1 VTSII
6 SENTASAHP
15 SQKGDAEAPSSNI
28 QAPEK
33 FQSPN
38 LKVQGTHL
46 DIRACDSMDVGGWV
60 LELSEVVVFLRNR
73 RSGTYNLEYKMGRI
87 RLLSETVASQVAA
100 GEVVERPASVVKE
113 LIENS
118 LDAGAQK
125 IDVIIRRGGISLV
138 RVIDDGCGMDRD
150 DALLSLERHATS
162 KIRSAA
168 DLQAVA
174 TLGFRGEAL
183 PSIASVS
190 RFRITTREAHAIAG
204 TEIIVN
210 GGKLEIVR
218 DGGEAPGTQIE
229 VRSLF
234 YNLPAR
240 RKFLRS
246 ENTESRNIEHQLHL
260 QAIGHSQIAFS
271 LLRDDR
277 LLFRLPAAATLS
289 DRIRDLYDAELL
301 ARLVEINGTALR
313 NSRIGG
319 FIGQAGLSRQTRAQ
333 QLIFVNGRAIESSL
347 ITAAIREGYHTA
359 LMKGQYPVTF
369 LFLELDPAAV
379 DVNVHP
385 AKREVRF
392 RDPAGVREVIV
403 RCIQQTLEGGRAE
416 WQDKFRAPVSSLA
429 TIGGKAAPN
438 MTLRPEV
445 SAPEESHRELP
456 HLASPAG
463 HRVTGGATHSEA
475 ASSEI
480 VGQAQRLPAPRDQF
494 ASDALALQQ
503 HARKAAQQEFQIIG
517 VLSKLYVLM
526 ENADGLVLVDQH
538 AAHERILFEE
548 LRRRM
553 EEQGVPTQRLLLPQT
568 FDVAPRDADWIER
581 NLSTLQRMGIGI
593 ESFGPDT
600 FKIDSVPGFLNVSDP
615 AQFMRKVIDDLKS
628 ATNSASA
635 MRLGE
640 EMIAKTVCRHA
651 VKANDPLRYP
661 EVEKLI
667 RDLLDCDLPYC
678 CPHGRP
684 TMIQISLAELEKK
697 FGRKV

>member
-1 VTSII
+1 
-6 SENTASAHP
+6 
-15 SQKGDAEAPSSNI
+15 
-28 QAPEK
+28 
-33 FQSPN
+33 
-38 LKVQGTHL
+38 
-46 DIRACDSMDVGGWV
+46 
-60 LELSEVVVFLRNR
+60 
-73 RSGTYNLEYKMGRI
+73 MGRI
-87 RLLSETVASQVAA
+87 RLLAETVASQVAA

-118 LDAGAQK
+118 IDAGARK
-125 IDVIIRRGGISLV
+125 IDVMIRRGGISLV

-162 KIRSAA
+162 KIRTAT

-190 RFRITTREAHAIAG
+190 RFRLTTREVRAMAG

-210 GGKLEIVR
+210 GGKLDVVR
-218 DGGEAPGTQIE
+218 DAGEAPGTQVE

-246 ENTESRNIEHQLHL
+246 ENTESRNIEHQVHL
-260 QAIGHSQIAFS
+260 QAIGHPQVGFS
-271 LLRDDR
+271 FLRDDR
-277 LLFRLPAAATLS
+277 VLFQLPAAAALS
-289 DRIRDLYDAELL
+289 DRIRDLLGVELSQ
-301 ARLVEINGTALR
+301 RLVEVTDKPSPKI
-313 NSRIGG
+313 RISG
-319 FIGQAGLSRQTRAQ
+319 FIGQVGLSRQTRTQ
-333 QLIFVNGRAIESSL
+333 QLVFVNGRAIESSL

-369 LFLELDPAAV
+369 LFLELDPASV

-392 RDPAGVREVIV
+392 RDPTGVREVIV
-403 RCIQQTLEGGRAE
+403 QCIQQTLEGGRAA
-416 WQDKFRAPVSSLA
+416 WQEKFRAPVSLPA
-429 TIGGKAAPN
+429 AAGKAAPDLR
-438 MTLRPEV
+438 LRPEV
-445 SAPEESHRELP
+445 PASHEIHRELP
-456 HLASPAG
+456 HLGTVAG
-463 HRVTGGATHSEA
+463 GVDPGRAT
-475 ASSEI
+475 
-480 VGQAQRLPAPRDQF
+480 VGQAFRPPATRIDP
-494 ASDALALQQ
+494 AGEAPALQQ
-503 HARKAAQQEFQIIG
+503 RAAAATQQQFQIIG
-517 VLSKLYVLM
+517 VLNKLYVLM

-553 EEQGVPTQRLLLPQT
+553 EEQGVPTQKLLLPQT
-568 FDVAPRDADWIER
+568 FDVPPRDADWIER
-581 NLSTLQRMGIGI
+581 NLSILQRMGIGI
-593 ESFGPDT
+593 ESFGPGT
-600 FKIDSVPGFLNVSDP
+600 FKIDSLPSFLDVSDP
-615 AQFMRKVIDDLKS
+615 SQFMRKVIDDLKS
-628 ATNSASA
+628 ASNSASA

-640 EMIAKTVCRHA
+640 EIIAKSVCRHA